1 MCCKNEKSL
10 QINNCWTWLPCV
22 LVYMWSPPAFHPHK
36 SQPRIDIFWNILLI
50 YKLQEFNP
58 EYFWQNV
65 FTMSSV
71 DCAWNYAFWHL
82 YLVSF
87 LLLQYSRLREG
98 QFFLTYHVL
107 EGINCWRRE
116 HFLSHDIQDWV
127 GVGAHVFRPL
137 IVSDMCFLQAA
148 AGRQ

>member
-98 QFFLTYHVL
+98 QFLWLFILWRTSIFEEEEKLFEPYYSRLSWSWCPCVPSV
-107 EGINCWRRE
+107 NCVR
-116 HFLSHDIQDWV
+116 
-127 GVGAHVFRPL
+127 HVFP
-137 IVSDMCFLQAA
+137 SSCSW
-148 AGRQ
+148 RQ